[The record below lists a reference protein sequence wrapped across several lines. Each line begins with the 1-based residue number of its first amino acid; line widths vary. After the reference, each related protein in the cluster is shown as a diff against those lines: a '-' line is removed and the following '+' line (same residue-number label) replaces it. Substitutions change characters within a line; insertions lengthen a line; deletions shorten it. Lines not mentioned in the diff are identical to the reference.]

1 MEQQANRTFMSSHF
15 SLHHCH
21 IYRRTPV
28 RMKRADAQ
36 LALVKFL
43 LLCMLLCGLPL
54 AVLPASAAAQS
65 AADRQPPSPA
75 ITSTSPA
82 SDHQST
88 AREVDRYLAKVKPLL
103 DRYGYAAVFAA
114 VMVEGCGV
122 PAPGQTLLLAGSLAA
137 ADGQLHLALLLLVA
151 TAAAFLGNSVGY
163 LLGRW
168 GGRPLLHKFKV
179 NEQHLQ
185 RVEGLF
191 SRRGGGLIIVSRFL
205 DGLRQLN
212 GIVAGMLRMPWWV
225 FTGYNLLGAVLWSF
239 FWGLGPFFLD
249 RHIYALHQFFDRFR
263 LWIALPAV
271 ACFVLFV
278 VYLLRR
284 KRPAAAETS

>member
-1 MEQQANRTFMSSHF
+1 MWMQ
-15 SLHHCH
+15 
-21 IYRRTPV
+21 
-28 RMKRADAQ
+28 RAGTR
-36 LALVKFL
+36 LVIVKFL
-43 LLCMLLCGLPL
+43 LLCMLPCGLPL
-54 AVLPASAAAQS
+54 AALSAAAAVQP
-65 AADRQPPSPA
+65 AADRQASSA
-75 ITSTSPA
+75 EVASAT
-82 SDHQST
+82 SDHQSR
-88 AREVDRYLAKVKPLL
+88 AGELDRYLAKAKPLL

-114 VMVEGCGV
+114 VLVEGCGL

-168 GGRPLLHKFKV
+168 GGRPLLAKFKV
-179 NEQHLQ
+179 NEQRL
-185 RVEGLF
+185 RRIEGLF

-212 GIVAGMLRMPWWV
+212 GIVAGLLQMPWWV

-249 RHIYALHQFFDRFR
+249 RHFVALHQFMDRFR
-263 LWIALPAV
+263 PWVALPAL
-271 ACFVLFV
+271 ACFALLIL
-278 VYLLRR
+278 YLPRR
-284 KRPAAAETS
+284 KRQSTNERP